1 MNSIYLKKLK
11 FQDRKVVHYT
21 LLACIILLQ
30 IIAVVIW
37 YNETANEDKISKAFN
52 DVAFSNKVTN
62 FTQRIN
68 SAILQ
73 SQKDFN
79 SYIENKNQESLKN
92 YITALQE
99 TSVLIDSLKLSTK
112 NNTEFKNILSK
123 KSKVV
128 KDILLLKTSIDS
140 IIDNQLDSDKKT
152 TALPSEFTELNYNK
166 VLDSIKTNT
175 FIKVDKIS
183 HKGLLSRLAA
193 AFSGK
198 VQVQKEQ
205 LNTVVTMKYKDK
217 IIRGTIEDLLKNVIL
232 STNKYYALEFK
243 NLKYSILKL
252 RHKDIELIKFN
263 NELLLLCNTILP
275 DYTAA
280 SNLLKTASQQNLK
293 DQYQKN
299 KSIRSYT
306 IIAIILLMF
315 VISLILFG
323 FTRLAFEYEKRLT
336 TAQEKIRESLNFK
349 NRIIGMISHE
359 IRSPLNIIGIYSQ
372 KISASVKDVEVQE
385 TFKSIQFTTNSL
397 QLLSNQILEY
407 SKDENHK
414 LELRNKN
421 FYLKSELH
429 QIISSMK
436 SLVESNGNKIAFHSN
451 LDSDEEVCSDVAK
464 IHQLFYNI
472 IGNANKFTERGLIS
486 VNVHQESISDYEIN
500 MEVAIEDNGMGIQE
514 NDLKNIFESYYQ
526 GTVSGKVNDL
536 GVGLGLNLC
545 KEIIELFDGEITVES
560 KENSGTKVVF
570 NLVLSKV

>member
-1 MNSIYLKKLK
+1 MNSIYFKKLK

-21 LLACIILLQ
+21 LLVCIILLQ
-30 IIAVVIW
+30 IFAVVIW
-37 YNETANEDKISKAFN
+37 YNETVNEEKISKAFN
-52 DVAFSNKVTN
+52 NVALSNKVSNYTEK
-62 FTQRIN
+62 IN
-68 SAILQ
+68 NTILQ

-79 SYIENKNQESLKN
+79 TYIETKNQESLNN
-92 YITALQE
+92 YIASLQE
-99 TSVLIDSLKLSTK
+99 TSSLVDSLKLSTK
-112 NNTEFKNILSK
+112 NNTKFKNILSK
-123 KSKVV
+123 RNKVA
-128 KDILLLKTSIDS
+128 KEILLLKTSIDS
-140 IIDNQLDSDKKT
+140 IINSQLNTDKKNN
-152 TALPSEFTELNYNK
+152 ALPSEFTELNYNK

-175 FIKVDKIS
+175 FIKVDQIS
-183 HKGLLSRLAA
+183 KKGLLSRLAA

-243 NLKYSILKL
+243 KLKYSFLKL
-252 RHKDIELIKFN
+252 RGKDIQLIKFN
-263 NELLLLCNTILP
+263 NELLLLCNTVLP
-275 DYTAA
+275 DYTAT
-280 SNLLKTASQQNLK
+280 SSLLKTNSQQDLK

-299 KSIRSYT
+299 KTIRSYT
-306 IIAIILLMF
+306 IVAVILLMF

-336 TAQEKIRESLNFK
+336 TAQEKIRQSLSFK
-349 NRIIGMISHE
+349 NRIIGMMSHE
-359 IRSPLNIIGIYSQ
+359 IRSPLNIIAIYSQ
-372 KISASVKDVEVQE
+372 KISASIKDTEVKK

-397 QLLSNQILEY
+397 LLLSNQILEY

-414 LELRNKN
+414 PELRNKN
-421 FYLKSELH
+421 FHLKAELV

-451 LDSDEEVCSDVAK
+451 LDSDEEVCSDAAK

-472 IGNANKFTERGLIS
+472 IGNSNKFTEKGLIS
-486 VNVHQESISDYEIN
+486 VSIHQESISDYEIN
-500 MEVAIEDNGMGIQE
+500 LKVAIEDNGMGIQE

-545 KEIIELFDGEITVES
+545 KEIIELFDGEISVES

-570 NLVLSKV
+570 NLILSKI